1 LVVPDRTR
9 STGGL
14 SFLVG
19 VLPFGTIVAFVAGGG
34 TSVAVGV
41 VLTLATNTFF
51 AFGRTRV
58 AYGGGHGMLSIST
71 FAAEIGV
78 ASCG

>member
-1 LVVPDRTR
+1 MVVPDRTI

-19 VLPFGTIVAFVAGGG
+19 VLPWATVFALVAAG
-34 TSVAVGV
+34 VK
-41 VLTLATNTFF
+41 TLATNTFF

-58 AYGGGHGMLSIST
+58 TYGGGHGMLSMST